1 MQVRQLRVQ
10 IETVRL
16 RIEGILQLPTEGYR
30 SRTTDFLNGTDTGFI
45 ALTAAEVLPV
55 DGSPGEARDYI
66 AFLAEQC
73 GVPVTL
79 VGVGPGRDQFVRFAD
94 APTGDDGGLD
104 DGEYGDDDPWD
115 YGPGVLVL

>member
-30 SRTTDFLNGTDTGFI
+30 SRTTDFLNGNDTGFI

-66 AFLAEQC
+66 AVGCRHIIALAELEDL
-73 GVPVTL
+73 GVAEEDHPPL
-79 VGVGPGRDQFVRFAD
+79 PGIG
-94 APTGDDGGLD
+94 APSA
-104 DGEYGDDDPWD
+104 PP
-115 YGPGVLVL
+115 PGAA